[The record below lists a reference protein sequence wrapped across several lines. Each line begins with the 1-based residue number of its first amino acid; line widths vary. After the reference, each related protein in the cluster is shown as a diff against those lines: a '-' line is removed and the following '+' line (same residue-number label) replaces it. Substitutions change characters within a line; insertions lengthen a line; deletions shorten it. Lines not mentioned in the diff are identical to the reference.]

1 MPKPKTITQED
12 IDRWNNN
19 IDNDQFI
26 SPQLAAIPIIR
37 EVCQAGIW
45 LAEQLEKS
53 GCPNIL
59 IPRIQ
64 WTAGKLSFGRD
75 VWDVHQD
82 ILSKYQSNELIFE
95 EDPNEIK
102 N

>member
-12 IDRWNNN
+12 LDRWNSN
-19 IDNDQFI
+19 IDNDPWI
-26 SPQLAAIPIIR
+26 APQLVTIPIMR
-37 EVCQAGIW
+37 EVCCAGLW
-45 LAEQLEKS
+45 LAEQLAKS
-53 GCPNIL
+53 GCPDIL

-82 ILSKYQSNELIFE
+82 ILQKYQDNELIFE
-95 EDPNEIK
+95 EDPDEIK